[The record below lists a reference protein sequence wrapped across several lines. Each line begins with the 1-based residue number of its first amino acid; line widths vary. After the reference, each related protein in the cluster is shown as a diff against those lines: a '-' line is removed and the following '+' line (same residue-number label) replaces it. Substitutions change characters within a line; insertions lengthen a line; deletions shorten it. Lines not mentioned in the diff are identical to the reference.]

1 MLLAGAAALI
11 LASAGARA
19 DDRSAESVTTLD
31 EVIVTAQK
39 RSENIQSVPIS
50 VTAISER
57 SLELLGASDQLGYFF
72 TVPALN
78 FQSQG
83 PTGDQHGNVSL
94 SLRGVAAT
102 SGANTVGF
110 YINETPIH
118 FVNPNL
124 FDVNRIEVLRGP
136 QGTL

>member
-1 MLLAGAAALI
+1 MRTNWLGVSSPARAVMSAGMAAMMF
-11 LASAGARA
+11 ASAGALA
-19 DDRSAESVTTLD
+19 QDRTAESVATLD
-31 EVIVTAQK
+31 EVIVTAEK

-50 VTAISER
+50 VTAITER

-72 TVPALN
+72 TVPGLS

-102 SGANTVGF
+102 SG
-110 YINETPIH
+110 
-118 FVNPNL
+118 
-124 FDVNRIEVLRGP
+124 
-136 QGTL
+136 

>member
-1 MLLAGAAALI
+1 MRTHWLKVPSAARVAMSAGMVAMI
-11 LASAGARA
+11 FASAGALA
-19 DDRSAESVTTLD
+19 QDRTAESVSTLD
-31 EVIVTAQK
+31 EVIVTAEK

-50 VTAISER
+50 VTAITER

-72 TVPALN
+72 TVPGLS

-118 FVNPNL
+118 FV
-124 FDVNRIEVLRGP
+124 
-136 QGTL
+136 